1 MSSAVAALEQF
12 YRDELGLDGLVPLHA
27 PRFDGHELDYVKDCI
42 DSTWVSS
49 VGAYVDKFEQQV
61 AAACDCRFGIAIVNG
76 TAALHLALHA
86 LGIGAG
92 DLVICPALT
101 FIGTANSIAA
111 IGAQPLF
118 ADSEARTLGLDTA
131 KLADYL
137 ARECELVDGAC
148 RHKASGRRVA
158 ALVPVHI
165 FGHPVDI
172 DGLAALAAEWKL
184 DLVEDAAESLGS
196 RWRGRS
202 CGSFGRVA
210 ALSFNGNKI
219 ITTGGGGMLV
229 TDDEALAKRLKH
241 LSTTAKVPHR
251 WEFDHDE
258 PAFNFR
264 LPNINAALGCAQ
276 MERLDALLAAKRGL
290 TARYAEVLDGVAGL
304 SLFREIDGALSNY
317 WLNAVF
323 FDDRA
328 ARDRFLADSNDR
340 QIQTRPCWRLLPDTG
355 AWAGSLVT
363 GDLAGARAIADRL
376 VNIPSSPSLWHP

>member
-1 MSSAVAALEQF
+1 MSAAVAALEQF

-363 GDLAGARAIADRL
+363 GDLAGARDIADRL